1 MVRVAL
7 KSFPKTVVKLAFKII
22 TQFLFVSVTDLKE
35 YKNQKTRGL
44 QLYLNLTKK
53 KEKTSKKG
61 NEINLL
67 GTTHSVTKT
76 PIKI

>member
-22 TQFLFVSVTDLKE
+22 TQFLIVSVTDLKE

-53 KEKTSKKG
+53 EKKKRRKKEMK
-61 NEINLL
+61 
-67 GTTHSVTKT
+67 
-76 PIKI
+76 

>member
-7 KSFPKTVVKLAFKII
+7 KSFPKTVVKLTFKII

-53 KEKTSKKG
+53 EKKKRRKKEMK
-61 NEINLL
+61 
-67 GTTHSVTKT
+67 
-76 PIKI
+76 

>member
-35 YKNQKTRGL
+35 YKNQTTRGL

-53 KEKTSKKG
+53 EKKNVEKR
-61 NEINLL
+61 
-67 GTTHSVTKT
+67 K
-76 PIKI
+76 